1 MYVCMYVYKR
11 KGASILKYKGCYPEI
26 PYRSAVIIHIIATC
40 IKIYISIYRKDPS
53 NQSNT
58 MSEYSFP
65 MSDLR

>member
-1 MYVCMYVYKR
+1 MYIKEKERVFL
-11 KGASILKYKGCYPEI
+11 SYPEI

-58 MSEYSFP
+58 MSEYSFT
-65 MSDLR
+65 MSNLT